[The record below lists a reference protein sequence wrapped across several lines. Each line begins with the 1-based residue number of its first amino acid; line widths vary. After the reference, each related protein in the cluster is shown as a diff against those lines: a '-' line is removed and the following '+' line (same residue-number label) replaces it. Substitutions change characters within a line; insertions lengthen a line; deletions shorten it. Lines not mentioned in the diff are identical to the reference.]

1 MFMSKMEKLIR
12 GKIKILKMKKI
23 IAREFLIFLGSI
35 VLGLV
40 LFFTWNFY
48 QINSWKKLKLLQK
61 ELANS
66 STNNLEK
73 RQEIYRVARD
83 LVDSDSFFLNV
94 SNGEKILY
102 LSIFIFSILF
112 LMRYLFYAVKWS
124 IIQLK
129 EKQ

>member
-1 MFMSKMEKLIR
+1 ME
-12 GKIKILKMKKI
+12 MKKI
-23 IAREFLIFLGSI
+23 IAREFLIILGSI

-40 LFFTWNFY
+40 LFFTWNLY

-124 IIQLK
+124 IFQLK
-129 EKQ
+129 EK